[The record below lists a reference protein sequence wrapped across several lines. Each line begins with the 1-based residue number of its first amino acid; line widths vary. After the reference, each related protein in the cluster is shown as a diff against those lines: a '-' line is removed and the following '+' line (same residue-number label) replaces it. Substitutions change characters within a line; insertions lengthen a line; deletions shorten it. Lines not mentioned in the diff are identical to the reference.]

1 MVYEATPA
9 ETRPTGWT
17 EAQEDALRAKLDEAD
32 YTRWPLLDP
41 FPEVVQADAPFPVE
55 ALPKPLD
62 QYVRALADSLQV
74 PHVRSGRTYMID
86 IPALYRR
93 LEEKT
98 ALCASTDQSDA
109 QRA

>member
-1 MVYEATPA
+1 MKREYDPA
-9 ETRPTGWT
+9 QRYQTIENACRTTGLS
-17 EAQEDALRAKLDEAD
+17 QYYLRNGCKSGA
-32 YTRWPLLDP
+32 
-41 FPEVVQADAPFPVE
+41 
-55 ALPKPLD
+55 
-62 QYVRALADSLQV
+62 V